1 MTLVIPE
8 IGGIRRGAQ
17 HTSHQSHETQYRED
31 AASGVVIGPI
41 SHLQGCSVTGLT

>member
-31 AASGVVIGPI
+31 AANHPGSAAADHRTPI
-41 SHLQGCSVTGLT
+41 PITK